1 MHIIYAVTTCSD
13 RVYRQLFADA
23 PRKPAFQSQKYH
35 RLLIEGLAAGAKV
48 DVVANPPVNR
58 EVLKKSF
65 VRLPRETEGGAC
77 YRYIPAVRNPIV
89 KAVFVGV
96 GTFFRTARLAGK
108 DSAVVVDCL
117 NRTTA
122 LAGLLAA
129 KLRGRRCVGIV
140 TDLPDMLG
148 GSAFSKKLSNFVI
161 RHCTDY
167 VLLTQAMNDYL
178 NPKGKPHVILEGH
191 SDIAM
196 ERQEPSLARKTS
208 PRVCMYAGGVSK
220 HYGLENLVKGFR
232 KADLPDA
239 RLEIYG
245 PGDYVQELSQIAAE
259 DSRIFYGGMLLNGEI
274 VEREMAATLLE
285 IKSRALLPKPP
296 KTEDEEDPQEVLM
309 RRLEEYKRIKEAGKT
324 LRIYEAEAQAMVTR
338 LPLEMVTEA
347 RIELSQ
353 MSLESLQAAFLNV
366 LLRAERS
373 DAAVS
378 PMRQIERDTFT
389 IGECML
395 RIQRRV
401 IVQRCVRFDELF
413 PADATR
419 SEIITIFLAM
429 LELLKA
435 NRITLQQEDI
445 YAPIM
450 IERGKETAADDADGT
465 DFGG

>member
-1 MHIIYAVTTCSD
+1 MAYV
-13 RVYRQLFADA
+13 VQLKDFEGPLD
-23 PRKPAFQSQKYH
+23 
-35 RLLIEGLAAGAKV
+35 LLLHLISRAKV
-48 DVVANPPVNR
+48 NIRDI
-58 EVLKKSF
+58 F
-65 VRLPRETEGGAC
+65 VSEITEQ
-77 YRYIPAVRNPIV
+77 YLQSIED
-89 KAVFVGV
+89 
-96 GTFFRTARLAGK
+96 L
-108 DSAVVVDCL
+108 S
-117 NRTTA
+117 
-122 LAGLLAA
+122 GLDMDAA
-129 KLRGRRCVGIV
+129 SEFL
-140 TDLPDMLG
+140 
-148 GSAFSKKLSNFVI
+148 
-161 RHCTDY
+161 
-167 VLLTQAMNDYL
+167 Q
-178 NPKGKPHVILEGH
+178 
-191 SDIAM
+191 
-196 ERQEPSLARKTS
+196 
-208 PRVCMYAGGVSK
+208 
-220 HYGLENLVKGFR
+220 
-232 KADLPDA
+232 
-239 RLEIYG
+239 
-245 PGDYVQELSQIAAE
+245 
-259 DSRIFYGGMLLNGEI
+259 
-274 VEREMAATLLE
+274 MAATLLE

-324 LRIYEAEAQAMVTR
+324 LRIYEAEAQEMVTR

-401 IVQRCVRFDELF
+401 IVQRRVRFDELF
-413 PADATR
+413 SADATR

-429 LELLKA
+429 LEMLKA

-450 IERGKETAADDADGT
+450 IERGKETAADDTDGT

>member
-58 EVLKKSF
+58 EVLKEPF

-96 GTFFRTARLAGK
+96 GTFFHTACLGGK

-196 ERQEPSLARKTS
+196 ARQKPSLARKAS

-220 HYGLENLVKGFR
+220 QYGLENLVKGFQ

-259 DSRIFYGGMLLNGEI
+259 DSRIFYGGMLLNAEI
-274 VEREMAATLLE
+274 VEREMAATLLVNPRPTGE
-285 IKSRALLPKPP
+285 EYVKYSFPSKTMEYMSTGTPVLTTVLPGMP
-296 KTEDEEDPQEVLM
+296 KEYHPYVYL
-309 RRLEEYKRIKEAGKT
+309 LEEETADAIAEKLGGIFAQPADVLFEKGMAAREFILKEKNNVSQAGK
-324 LRIYEAEAQAMVTR
+324 I
-338 LPLEMVTEA
+338 
-347 RIELSQ
+347 
-353 MSLESLQAAFLNV
+353 
-366 LLRAERS
+366 
-373 DAAVS
+373 
-378 PMRQIERDTFT
+378 
-389 IGECML
+389 
-395 RIQRRV
+395 
-401 IVQRCVRFDELF
+401 
-413 PADATR
+413 
-419 SEIITIFLAM
+419 LAM
-429 LELLKA
+429 LK
-435 NRITLQQEDI
+435 
-445 YAPIM
+445 
-450 IERGKETAADDADGT
+450 KDGMQ
-465 DFGG
+465 

>member
-13 RVYRQLFADA
+13 RVYRQLFEDA

-96 GTFFRTARLAGK
+96 GTFFRTAHLAGK
-108 DSAVVVDCL
+108 NSAVVVDCL

-220 HYGLENLVKGFR
+220 QYGLENLVKGFR

-259 DSRIFYGGMLLNGEI
+259 DSRIFYGGMLLNAEI
-274 VEREMAATLLE
+274 VEREMAATLLVNPRPTGE
-285 IKSRALLPKPP
+285 EYVKYSFPSKTMEYMSTGTPVLTTVLPGMP
-296 KTEDEEDPQEVLM
+296 KEYHPYVYL
-309 RRLEEYKRIKEAGKT
+309 LEEETADAIAEKLAQIFAQPAEALFEKGMTAREFILKEKNNVKQAGK
-324 LRIYEAEAQAMVTR
+324 I
-338 LPLEMVTEA
+338 
-347 RIELSQ
+347 
-353 MSLESLQAAFLNV
+353 
-366 LLRAERS
+366 
-373 DAAVS
+373 
-378 PMRQIERDTFT
+378 
-389 IGECML
+389 
-395 RIQRRV
+395 
-401 IVQRCVRFDELF
+401 
-413 PADATR
+413 
-419 SEIITIFLAM
+419 LAM
-429 LELLKA
+429 LE
-435 NRITLQQEDI
+435 R
-445 YAPIM
+445 
-450 IERGKETAADDADGT
+450 DGVQ
-465 DFGG
+465 